1 MATLTIVGAHLRHQL
16 GRSLATGAGVLC
28 AVVAFVILTGSVQT
42 AQLATTATVNAN
54 FRSSYDILVRPH
66 GSQTALETSSGL
78 VRPNY
83 LSGIYG
89 GISPEQLKQIK
100 SLAGVQ
106 VAAPIAMLGQI
117 FETVQIPVDI
127 TDSVTPATHQLF
139 KFNSVQ
145 QSMRGLAR
153 APGSSGYTY
162 ISSDTLQRQQLVQP
176 GVPTGDTETR
186 LDNSTSLVCPGEL
199 SLPGAGPDPGGPFSA
214 ARLWSPSCWSTDAG
228 LDGQGWSSLGKHHY
242 AALVQWSFP
251 ILLAAIDPAA
261 EAQLAGLDKTID
273 SGRYLR
279 PGDQPSVT
287 GTGFGKALHLP
298 VLAASRT
305 VVDEQS
311 LVTVQRL
318 QAAAAAAVSKGLSEQ
333 ATAKLVTGATG
344 PVVQSA
350 TVTAQ
355 QAYSAF
361 LSSLSADPG
370 RQQIDNYWTAGPVSY
385 SISADGHLHPAT
397 VSNPDS
403 VWQSQ
408 YRSGGYVDV
417 PSDASNTS
425 FRKLASHVGDASGT
439 ASTGLRLP
447 GLDLVGTYD
456 VRKLPG
462 FSELSA
468 LPLETYQVPA
478 VAAGDARTRDLLK
491 NQQLAPDLNSAGYL
505 QQPPLLLTTLDAISS
520 LTDSAVFANT
530 DATTPISVVR
540 VRVNGVTGSDPVSRE
555 RVRLVAS
562 RIQQL
567 TGLDVDITIGSSPT
581 LKLVDLPATAHG
593 SPALVVSE
601 KWVEKGVAVRL
612 LHAIDRKSLLL
623 FILVLLVCALVVSN
637 ATSAAVRAR
646 RTELA
651 ILSCLGWQPG
661 RLYRTVLFEV
671 AAIGLAAGIT
681 GAVIAVPVGA
691 LLGNHV
697 SIGRAALAI
706 PAAVLLAGLAG
717 LVPAWRASRVD
728 PIAAVH
734 EPVLQPRAGLRIR
747 GVTSLAVVSL
757 LRTPGRLL
765 LGMSALSLG
774 VAALTL
780 LLGVKAAFHGS
791 VVGSLLGNAVDV
803 EVRGADLVAA
813 IVMILLGLAAIAD
826 ILYLDIREQA
836 ARYAALQAAGWSDA
850 AVGRLVV
857 TQAALIAAAGS
868 VLGGVVGVLL
878 TNTVAAQHL
887 SNWLVALIVGLGA
900 VLATMLVSL
909 IPAAALRRLP
919 TARLLSMEV

>member
-1 MATLTIVGAHLRHQL
+1 MATLVIVGAHLRHQL

-28 AVVAFVILTGSVQT
+28 AVLAFVILTGSVQT

-66 GSQTALETSSGL
+66 GSQTALEASSGL

-89 GISPEQLKQIK
+89 GISLRQLKQIE

-117 FETVQIPVDI
+117 FETVQIPLDI
-127 TDSVTPATHQLF
+127 TAAVTPAGHQLF
-139 KFNSVQ
+139 TFESVQ

-162 ISSDTLQRQQLVQP
+162 ITSDDLQMQRLVQP
-176 GVPTGDTETR
+176 GTPTGDTETHP
-186 LDNSTSLVCPGEL
+186 DNSTSLVCPGEV
-199 SLPGAGPDPGGPFSA
+199 SSPDAGPDPGGPFSA
-214 ARLWSPSCWSTDAG
+214 ARLFSPSCWSTGAG
-228 LDGQGWSSLGKHHY
+228 LHGQGWSSLGKQHY

-279 PGDQPSVT
+279 PSDRPSTT
-287 GTGFGKALHLP
+287 GTGDGKALQLP

-311 LVTVQRL
+311 RVTVQRL
-318 QAAAAAAVSKGLSEQ
+318 PASSATAISKGLSEQ
-333 ATAKLVTGATG
+333 ATNRLIAGATG
-344 PVVQSA
+344 TLVQSS
-350 TVTAQ
+350 TITAQ
-355 QAYSAF
+355 QAYSEF
-361 LSSLSADPG
+361 LSGLSADPG

-397 VSNPDS
+397 VSNPES

-425 FRKLASHVGDASGT
+425 YRQLTPHVGDASSPVG
-439 ASTGLRLP
+439 AGLRLP

-456 VRKLPG
+456 VTKLPG

-468 LPLETYQVPA
+468 LPLETYQAPS
-478 VAAGDARTRDLLK
+478 VAAADARTRALLK
-491 NQQLAPDLNSAGYL
+491 DQQLAPDLNSAGYL
-505 QQPPLLLTTLDAISS
+505 QQPPLLLTTLDATSA
-520 LTDSAVFANT
+520 LTNSAVFANT

-540 VRVNGVTGSDPVSRE
+540 VRVDGVAGSDPVSRE

-581 LKLVDLPATAHG
+581 AKLVDLPATAHG

-623 FILVLLVCALVVSN
+623 FILILLVCALVVSN

-651 ILSCLGWQPG
+651 VLSCLGWQPG

-697 SIGRAALAI
+697 SGGRAALAI
-706 PAAVLLAGLAG
+706 PAAVLLAALAG

-734 EPVLQPRAGLRIR
+734 EPVRQPRGRLRIR
-747 GVTSLAVVSL
+747 GIGSLAVVSL

-765 LGMSALSLG
+765 VGMSALALG

-780 LLGVKAAFHGS
+780 LLGIKAAFHGS
-791 VVGSLLGNAVDV
+791 VVGTLLGNAVDV
-803 EVRGADLVAA
+803 QVRGADLVAA
-813 IVMILLGLAAIAD
+813 TAMILLGLAAIAD

-857 TQAALIAAAGS
+857 SQAALIAVAGS
-868 VLGGVVGVLL
+868 VPGGVIGVLL
-878 TNTVAAQHL
+878 TDTIARQQL
-887 SNWLVALIVGLGA
+887 SNWLVALVIGIGA
-900 VLATMLVSL
+900 VLATMLISL

-919 TARLLSMEV
+919 TARLLSVEV